1 MPKITSNK
9 KYQNALPSSMN
20 IGIFNPPGCS
30 SFQYWATRFYLER
43 RATRR
48 FERSGDS
55 ATRPTLRVAV
65 RQGVAGG
72 WWARR
77 GDAVG
82 CKARHLSS
90 AGHLIR
96 GGRAATTRN
105 PMRVGAGEFGRC
117 RRQAAGEA
125 RLRWRP
131 AGQGAG
137 CRWSCTSGSSCFGDT
152 NSRAREMP
160 APFNCALP
168 PSVPL
173 IRFLNVAACLHRWT
187 PTPLRCAL
195 TPPSFILGA
204 RLIKLR
210 TKLLHVLLNRMQ
222 MVCSQC
228 SEVRE
233 MTLFMPKR
241 MLS

>member
-1 MPKITSNK
+1 MRRGFGGGLR
-9 KYQNALPSSMN
+9 ARA
-20 IGIFNPPGCS
+20 PGVVGAV
-30 SFQYWATRFYLER
+30 Q
-43 RATRR
+43 
-48 FERSGDS
+48 
-55 ATRPTLRVAV
+55 AV
-65 RQGVAGG
+65 RHA
-72 WWARR
+72 
-77 GDAVG
+77 
-82 CKARHLSS
+82 S
-90 AGHLIR
+90 AIQT
-96 GGRAATTRN
+96 AA
-105 PMRVGAGEFGRC
+105 
-117 RRQAAGEA
+117 
-125 RLRWRP
+125 
-131 AGQGAG
+131 
-137 CRWSCTSGSSCFGDT
+137 
-152 NSRAREMP
+152 AREMP